1 MDGAVTGIS
10 QYPVSFDYTSRCFS
24 RALTVC
30 EGHAFKLNVASEEG
44 RDAAGEAL
52 EIHSEE

>member
-1 MDGAVTGIS
+1 MTGIS

-24 RALTVC
+24 LRRL
-30 EGHAFKLNVASEEG
+30 AFNLNVASEEG